1 MTSAEGS
8 YFVDANV
15 LVYAALTDD
24 PRHEVSKALLK
35 DDSRGLLHLSPQI
48 LTEFYS
54 IVTSPKRVTAPYTPV
69 EAVDFIE
76 TLLGY
81 EHVVVLPISPDVP
94 SRWMVLLKSVE
105 VRGPH
110 IFDLQIAATM
120 LVNGVSTLFTY
131 NGTDFKGLADIQIL
145 EPEAAPIGG

>member
-15 LVYAALTDD
+15 LVYAALADD

-35 DDSRGLLHLSPQI
+35 DGSRGLLHLSPQI

-54 IVTSPKRVTAPYTPV
+54 VVTSQRRVTAPYSPA
-69 EAVDFIE
+69 EAVEFIE
-76 TLLGY
+76 VLLGY
-81 EHVVVLPISPDVP
+81 EHVVVLPISVEVP
-94 SRWMVLLKSVE
+94 SRWMAFLRTVE

-110 IFDLQIAATM
+110 ILIFRSQQRWLYTALQSSSRTTAAISES
-120 LVNGVSTLFTY
+120 VN
-131 NGTDFKGLADIQIL
+131 IEQL
-145 EPEAAPIGG
+145 EPEPASTGG